1 MFGIIT
7 QLQNKGLG
15 YEKYLQVT
23 VDYIGQI

>member
-7 QLQNKGLG
+7 QLQNKRLK

-23 VDYIGQI
+23 VDYIGHI